1 MKPTESPTPES
12 PPEDPRY
19 RPVDRA
25 IARHDARPDALIEVL
40 HAAQS
45 SLGRL
50 DDALLDHV
58 ARALGLPQSR
68 VYGVATFYHFFSLS
82 PRGAHDCVACLGT
95 VCHVK
100 RGGEVV
106 SALEDAFGVRA
117 GGTTADGRLS
127 LSVAR
132 CLGNC
137 CMAPMARVDGET
149 LANVDPAA
157 AVARVRAALGD
168 PPE

>member
-1 MKPTESPTPES
+1 MKPTEN
-12 PPEDPRY
+12 PPPGRVPDDPRY
-19 RPVDRA
+19 SPVDRA
-25 IARHDARPDALIEVL
+25 IARHAGRPDALIEVL

-50 DDALLDHV
+50 DDGLLAYV

-68 VYGVATFYHFFSLS
+68 VYGVATFYHFFSLT
-82 PRGAHDCVACLGT
+82 PRGVHECVACLGT

-100 RGGEVV
+100 RGGEIV

-117 GGTTADGRLS
+117 GGTTDDGTLS

-149 LANVDPAA
+149 VANSDPAT
-157 AVARVRAALGD
+157 AVARVRAALGE
-168 PPE
+168 PSG